1 MNCVELTGRLARD
14 VEVVITE
21 KGVTITKFI
30 LAVDR
35 DYKREGQPKAD
46 FIPIVTFGKLAAAVG
61 DYLAKGKR
69 AGVKGRLQI
78 RSYEKN
84 GERRYMTE
92 VIAQSVE
99 FLSDREKTEEP
110 PEAPKKKRRKSAEK
124 TA

>member
-1 MNCVELTGRLARD
+1 MYCSENDRGWSSDSGRPWLRHRRGGVGRVAVLAH
-14 VEVVITE
+14 EQ
-21 KGVTITKFI
+21 GASPLHPF
-30 LAVDR
+30 LA
-35 DYKREGQPKAD
+35 
-46 FIPIVTFGKLAAAVG
+46 LAAAVG

-99 FLSDREKTEEP
+99 FLSDREKTEEA
-110 PEAPKKKRRKSAEK
+110 PEEPKKTRRKSAEK